1 MNPKT
6 NEEQQA
12 FNLYFQTNL
21 TQQQIADTLSINR
34 KTLYTWISEG
44 DWKRKRYTARHAPS
58 FLVEQYYEQLANI
71 NRAIAART
79 DNPTPT
85 REEADIMRKISM
97 TIKQVRKLLTPCEVM
112 DLFTDFTM
120 TLSRKKKYEE
130 INKIMP
136 LMNTYVNEVSEYG
149 KGISDAQKFFNELRQ
164 DEEYEAWL
172 QQQAM
177 EEQKMNDIKNDPK
190 KATIIALCNPET
202 AEAPVIPS
210 LSRDLARR
218 GADTAEPPVINNLP
232 KRCHPELAEGH
243 SLSRDEPVEGLS
255 SPTGAASAPISD
267 RVKIGSPQ
275 QVNNPAKSNTADDI
289 TETNNGKTT
298 QLKKENGVTDTLATE
313 QITENKNKPRKSPP
327 IRNIRSLRHPK

>member
-58 FLVEQYYEQLANI
+58 VLVEQYYEQLANI

-190 KATIIALCNPET
+190 KATIIALCNPEPEENLSSTTYQNAVTLSLPKGT
-202 AEAPVIPS
+202 AC
-210 LSRDLARR
+210 R
-218 GADTAEPPVINNLP
+218 GA
-232 KRCHPELAEGH
+232 ELAEGH
-243 SLSRDEPVEGLS
+243 SLSRDEPIEGLS
-255 SPTGAASAPISD
+255 SPKGAASSPTSD
-267 RVKIGSPQ
+267 RVTIGSPEQ
-275 QVNNPAKSNTADDI
+275 IKNPVKTNTANDI
-289 TETNNGKTT
+289 TETNNGKTN
-298 QLKKENGVTDTLATE
+298 QIKIENGVTDTLSTE

-327 IRNIRSLRHPK
+327 IRNVRSLRHPK